1 MGDERD
7 TDGGSSRPADN
18 DGYEIIATRRIKKNY
33 YEVVLAQ
40 ARADARELR
49 SHGHGVPASSSPGP
63 SIMATPRSEV
73 HAPAQSFVPVAY
85 QAREPV
91 SVGPSGWAADS
102 DLSDAGVTDLLEA
115 PVEESSLIDV
125 DPVSLMPEALTHE
138 VIDEPEL
145 LGGAHLAVEPPI
157 IDDLFNDDAAPALTD
172 LSEDSAST
180 SATSIAETEAP
191 DTGAVATAEVES
203 LTLDGAA
210 TIDWTPPDV
219 AVDSPEAP
227 PSLLDEPAVPAP
239 ALDVEPAHSPDAF
252 VSVESPHVES
262 VEAVEV
268 EPATEIAPDE
278 EELTA
283 QPSRVFSLSDDSDDL
298 EPPTDLLAPDP
309 TPVPTEAPAHVDV
322 TSEPGLATSEAP
334 EAAPEE
340 WSVPD
345 TAVDKG
351 ISPEVAAASAAL
363 VAKVSTTP
371 ERPRETIEPS
381 KKHLFGR
388 GNKDATAVDTAAVAA
403 GTKSKPAKA
412 PKPDKSKAAKPTK
425 SKSETATHAKG
436 ASDDKKGFFTLS
448 LRKEK
453 KVDPEAAAA
462 RSATAAVTRA
472 RSAAARPRVT
482 IDPKTGLPVHSSSTT
497 DAAGSMLPA
506 VPGAVSMAAP
516 STSKRG
522 SAEAGAPRETRV
534 RNEFQ
539 DYLIRNSIVSDVQLD
554 EAFERHLQTGHSLFE
569 ALDELGIID
578 EERIASAV
586 ATFYDLSQCDLP
598 REELEPSAF
607 DLVPESIARENMVFP
622 IQISPEGLYVAVAEP
637 SERIAALLTQ
647 ASGHPVVMTVAKAS
661 DIRWAI
667 DSNYHAL
674 VGVAELVEEFE
685 ADESPRR
692 RQQMAAQTTTTE
704 IDSADNAPIVQ
715 VVNRILSQAMRDGA
729 SDVHIEPA
737 DDIVR
742 VRNRVDGVLKVVLV
756 LPAAMGLGL
765 VSRIK
770 IMADM
775 NIVERRR
782 PQDGK
787 FTATVDGREIDVRVA
802 TVATIWGETCVLR
815 ILDKTRSVLG
825 IDDLGMA
832 PDTHEKYSK
841 MIRSPFGMVLCVG
854 PTGSGKTT
862 TLYAS
867 LTEISDSARNVMTIE
882 DPVEYVFPSINQIQ
896 TNEAAGLTFATGLKS
911 ILRQDSDIVLV
922 GEIRDVE
929 TAQIAVQSTLTG
941 HFVLSSLH
949 ATDAISA
956 LTRFIDMGIE
966 SFLIASAVN
975 AIVGQ
980 RLVRRI
986 CTACK
991 TPYTPTDEELAFYQ
1005 RSGGPDKEIF
1015 YHGAGCNFCGH
1026 TGFKDRIGVYELF
1039 EMTPEM
1045 KRLIVGFATE
1055 DELRDLARKQGM
1067 RTIQD
1072 EAVDLVAR
1080 DITTSAEVVRSIY
1093 SL

>member
-1 MGDERD
+1 MGDEHED
-7 TDGGSSRPADN
+7 NGEATRPVEH

-40 ARADARELR
+40 ARADARSLR
-49 SHGHGVPASSSPGP
+49 SHGAS
-63 SIMATPRSEV
+63 
-73 HAPAQSFVPVAY
+73 
-85 QAREPV
+85 
-91 SVGPSGWAADS
+91 
-102 DLSDAGVTDLLEA
+102 
-115 PVEESSLIDV
+115 
-125 DPVSLMPEALTHE
+125 
-138 VIDEPEL
+138 
-145 LGGAHLAVEPPI
+145 
-157 IDDLFNDDAAPALTD
+157 AAPAAPSSVIAPPRPERPAQTFAPRNYEQPD
-172 LSEDSAST
+172 EVISVPSAWVEDAATPPAPAEVAVPPAPPAPPVDQSPAPVT
-180 SATSIAETEAP
+180 SLADEDVIDVATSLADESALVEEPAVETAPSSLADDAHVEAP
-191 DTGAVATAEVES
+191 LASETHVSESPAEPTG
-203 LTLDGAA
+203 
-210 TIDWTPPDV
+210 TP
-219 AVDSPEAP
+219 
-227 PSLLDEPAVPAP
+227 EPAVPVASIETP
-239 ALDVEPAHSPDAF
+239 AASETPIV
-252 VSVESPHVES
+252 
-262 VEAVEV
+262 
-268 EPATEIAPDE
+268 
-278 EELTA
+278 
-283 QPSRVFSLSDDSDDL
+283 PS
-298 EPPTDLLAPDP
+298 AP
-309 TPVPTEAPAHVDV
+309 TPIETPSAGQGVSD
-322 TSEPGLATSEAP
+322 
-334 EAAPEE
+334 
-340 WSVPD
+340 
-345 TAVDKG
+345 AV
-351 ISPEVAAASAAL
+351 IAASAAL
-363 VAKVSTTP
+363 IA
-371 ERPRETIEPS
+371 EA
-381 KKHLFGR
+381 
-388 GNKDATAVDTAAVAA
+388 AT
-403 GTKSKPAKA
+403 A
-412 PKPDKSKAAKPTK
+412 PKPAEAPPAKRGLFARPLKADDDKAKAEDAKADVKRKSKDRTERAKTSKSRLPAAASKTQSGDKS
-425 SKSETATHAKG
+425 
-436 ASDDKKGFFTLS
+436 KKGFFTLS
-448 LRKEK
+448 LRKTATDAD
-453 KVDPEAAAA
+453 VAAAA
-462 RSATAAVTRA
+462 SAIARA
-472 RSAAARPRVT
+472 RSASTRPRVT
-482 IDPKTGLPVHSSSTT
+482 IDPKTGLPIHTAGGADDANASS
-497 DAAGSMLPA
+497 LPA
-506 VPGAVSMAAP
+506 VPGALSNYAPPASKGRGGIEHRRDEARVS
-516 STSKRG
+516 
-522 SAEAGAPRETRV
+522 
-534 RNEFQ
+534 NEFQ
-539 DYLIRNSIVSDVQLD
+539 AHLVSSGLVTEVEL
-554 EAFERHLQTGHSLFE
+554 ERAWDSHLRTGRSLFE
-569 ALDELGIID
+569 SLDELNILD
-578 EERIASAV
+578 EDRLTAAV
-586 ATFYDLSQCDLP
+586 SEFYNVPVCDLP
-598 REELEPSAF
+598 HEALEPAAL
-607 DLVPESIARENMVFP
+607 DLVPESIAREHMVFP
-622 IQISPEGLYVAVAEP
+622 VNVSPDRLFIAVAEP
-637 SERIAALLTQ
+637 SERLSGLLSQ
-647 ASGHPVVMTVAKAS
+647 ASGHPIVMAIAKSS

-685 ADESPRR
+685 LDESPRR
-692 RQQMAAQTTTTE
+692 TKQQTQTTTDT
-704 IDSADNAPIVQ
+704 SAAENAPIVQ

-756 LPAAMGLGL
+756 LPAAMGVGL

-832 PDTHEKYSK
+832 PDIHVKFSK
-841 MIRSPFGMVLCVG
+841 QIRSPFGMVLCVG

-867 LTEISDSARNVMTIE
+867 LNEISDSARNVMTIE

-986 CTACK
+986 CNACK
-991 TPYTPTDEELAFYQ
+991 TTYTPTDEEMAWYR
-1005 RSGGPDKEIF
+1005 RSGGPDKDVF

-1055 DELRDLARKQGM
+1055 DELRDLAKKQGM
-1067 RTIQD
+1067 RTLQD
-1072 EAVDLVAR
+1072 EAVMLVSN
-1080 DITTSAEVVRSIY
+1080 DVTTSAEVVRSIY
-1093 SL
+1093 SI